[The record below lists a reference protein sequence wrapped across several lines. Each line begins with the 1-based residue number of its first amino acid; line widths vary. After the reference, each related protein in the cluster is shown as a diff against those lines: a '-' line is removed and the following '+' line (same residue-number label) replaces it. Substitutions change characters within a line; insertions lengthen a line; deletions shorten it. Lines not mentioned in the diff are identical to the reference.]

1 MEKLEFHDKKH
12 YGYTDN
18 KNIIINK
25 IYGIKI
31 DHFRG
36 IENVTLELGDNITLI
51 SGRNG
56 TMKSTLMG
64 LISHP
69 FSSKE
74 NDIFNKRMETKL
86 SEVFK
91 LSKEKDKKQYS
102 YNLNMS
108 VGNNENLEENVKIS
122 YRQNGNRH
130 RIVVSGH
137 DSGDGNFS
145 LPSVY
150 LNLKRLYPLVEL
162 NNLTNNIINYSQEE
176 KNFISTFFE
185 KVLLKTEFNQF
196 DSFNGKIANLEK
208 NPLGPLKANYDVNSI
223 SSGEDNMG
231 TIVNVLISF
240 MRIYN
245 KNHDKK
251 KLTGLLSIDEF
262 EASLHPISQF
272 NLFNFLLKWSKKY
285 NVQIILSTHSLF
297 LLEEAL
303 KMEDKINNNTIKLN
317 FITNRFESK
326 TNILKNPSYNIAR
339 EELILRCT
347 EPDKKIKV
355 KILCEDDVAEKFIKK
370 IIGTKISK
378 FCSFQCKTKEAQDGV
393 SYKLL
398 AKLVKNYPVLLK
410 ERMTIV
416 IADADVEEKEL
427 KNKEY
432 DKWLIIPSKDKLPLE
447 KELVKYILS
456 LNPDNKFFKNNNK
469 TQEMFRQ
476 EFSENSIPLTT
487 NEIYNNNTNY
497 YKNWFESVPKR
508 ELNKY
513 ITHLIND
520 ENNKEIYDNFKDD
533 FNNMVNSILK
543 ENGLPTIS

>member
-1 MEKLEFHDKKH
+1 MEKLEFHNKKH

-31 DHFRG
+31 NYFRG
-36 IENVTLELGDNITLI
+36 IEDETLELGDRITLI
-51 SGRNG
+51 SGRSG

-69 FSSKE
+69 FSSEK
-74 NDIFNKRMETKL
+74 NDIFNKIMTTKL

-91 LSKEKDKKQYS
+91 LSKEKDKEQYS
-102 YNLNMS
+102 YNLKMS
-108 VGNNENLEENVKIS
+108 VGNNENLEETVKIS
-122 YRQNGNRH
+122 YREKGKRH

-137 DSGDGNFS
+137 ESGDGNFS

-162 NNLTNNIINYSQEE
+162 DNLANKTIDYSQEE
-176 KNFISTFFE
+176 KKFISNFFE
-185 KVLLKTEFNQF
+185 KVLLKTEFKEF
-196 DSFNGKIANLEK
+196 DSFNGKIENLEK
-208 NPLGPLKANYDVNSI
+208 NPLGPLEANYDVDSI

-231 TIVNVLISF
+231 TIAHVLISF

-245 KNHDKK
+245 ENQGNK
-251 KLTGLLSIDEF
+251 KLTGLISIDEF
-262 EASLHPISQF
+262 EASLHPISQV
-272 NLFNFLLKWSKKY
+272 NLFKFLLKWSKQY

-303 KMEDKINNNTIKLN
+303 KMEEEIENNTIKLN
-317 FITNRFESK
+317 FITNRFKSK
-326 TNILKNPSYNIAR
+326 LTILKNPAYNISR
-339 EELILRCT
+339 EELTLKGT
-347 EPDKKIKV
+347 KPDKKIKV
-355 KILCEDDVAEKFIKK
+355 KILCEDYVAEKFIKK
-370 IIGTKISK
+370 IIGRNISQ
-378 FCSFQCKTKEAQDGV
+378 FCSFQYKTKESQEGV

-410 ERMTIV
+410 ETMTMV

-456 LNPDNKFFKNNNK
+456 LEDDNKFFENNNK
-469 TQEMFRQ
+469 TKEMFRQ

-487 NEIYNNNTNY
+487 VEISSNNTNY
-497 YKNWFESVPKR
+497 YKNWFKSLPKK

-513 ITHLIND
+513 ITHLIKD
-520 ENNKEIYDNFKDD
+520 EDNNEIYVKFKND
-533 FNNMVNSILK
+533 FNNMINNILR

>member
-1 MEKLEFHDKKH
+1 MEKLEFHNKKH
-12 YGYTDN
+12 YGYKDN

-31 DHFRG
+31 NHFRG
-36 IENVTLELGDNITLI
+36 IENETLELGDNITLI

-56 TMKSTLMG
+56 SMKSTLMG
-64 LISHP
+64 LVSHP
-69 FSSKE
+69 FSSNE

-91 LSKEKDKKQYS
+91 LSKEKDKEQYS

-108 VGNNENLEENVKIS
+108 VGNNENLKENVKIS
-122 YRQNGNRH
+122 YRQNENRH

-137 DSGDGNFS
+137 DSGDGNFF
-145 LPSVY
+145 LPSMY

-185 KVLLKTEFNQF
+185 KVLLKTEFKQF
-196 DSFNGKIANLEK
+196 DSFNGKIGKLEK

-231 TIVNVLISF
+231 TIANVLISF

-245 KNHDKK
+245 KNSDKK

-272 NLFNFLLKWSKKY
+272 NLFNFLLRWSKKY

-303 KMEDKINNNTIKLN
+303 KMQDKIDNNTIKLN

-326 TNILKNPSYNIAR
+326 TNVLKNPSYNIAR

-355 KILCEDDVAEKFIKK
+355 KILCEDDVAEKFIKR
-370 IIGTKISK
+370 IIGAKMSK
-378 FCSFQCKTKEAQDGV
+378 FCSFQYKTKETQDGV

-410 ERMTIV
+410 ETMTIV

-476 EFSENSIPLTT
+476 EFIENNIPLTT
-487 NEIYNNNTNY
+487 NEISSNNTNY

-520 ENNKEIYDNFKDD
+520 ENNKNIYDNFKDD
-533 FNNMVNSILK
+533 FNNMVNIILK

>member
-1 MEKLEFHDKKH
+1 MEKLEFHNKKH

-31 DHFRG
+31 NYFRG
-36 IENVTLELGDNITLI
+36 IENETLELGDRITLI

-74 NDIFNKRMETKL
+74 NDIFNKTMTTKL

-91 LSKEKDKKQYS
+91 LSKEKDQEQYS
-102 YNLNMS
+102 YSLNMS
-108 VGNNENLEENVKIS
+108 VGNNQNLEENVKIS
-122 YRQNGNRH
+122 YRKNGSRH

-162 NNLTNNIINYSQEE
+162 DNLTNNTIDYSQEE

-185 KVLLKTEFNQF
+185 KVLLKTEFKQF
-196 DSFNGKIANLEK
+196 DSFNGKIENLEK

-231 TIVNVLISF
+231 TIAHVLISF

-245 KNHDKK
+245 KNRDNK

-303 KMEDKINNNTIKLN
+303 KMEDKIDNNTIKLN

-326 TNILKNPSYNIAR
+326 PNILKNPSYNIAR

-355 KILCEDDVAEKFIKK
+355 KILCEDYVAEKFIKR
-370 IIGTKISK
+370 IIGKKISK
-378 FCSFQCKTKEAQDGV
+378 FCSFQYKTKESQEGV

-410 ERMTIV
+410 ETMTIV

-456 LNPDNKFFKNNNK
+456 LKTDNNFFKNNNK
-469 TQEMFRQ
+469 TKEMFKQ
-476 EFSENSIPLTT
+476 EFIENSIPLTT
-487 NEIYNNNTNY
+487 NEISSNNTNY

-508 ELNKY
+508 EMNKY

-520 ENNKEIYDNFKDD
+520 ENNKKIYNDFKND
-533 FNNMVNSILK
+533 FNNMINNILR